1 MTYFRTAAA
10 SYTCFQAIKLG
21 IYFSSFWHLRKSICT
36 YGTSFLTPSRVVEL
50 FSFLVLNIGLPV
62 VDSLG
67 GWERFSDGLLQSLSV
82 RASGFA
88 IVTISDMAPSVLFL
102 YIVCSLSAWEG

>member
-1 MTYFRTAAA
+1 MTYFRIAAA

-21 IYFSSFWHLRKSICT
+21 TYFLSFWRSRESIALNQ
-36 YGTSFLTPSRVVEL
+36 TSFLTSSRVVEL